1 VLTSFPKNHSQGKGQ
16 VIIKCECGF
25 SILFIPNLKM
35 MAKAIEAHA
44 AEHAEKEKD
53 LAKAASEQERIETD
67 LVTQTLNAAAETC

>member
-25 SILFIPNLKM
+25 SILFVPNLKM

-44 AEHAEKEKD
+44 IQHGEKEKNPT
-53 LAKAASEQERIETD
+53 KAASERERIETD
-67 LVTQTLNAAAETC
+67 LVTQTLNAAAES